1 MTENVHVFDR
11 YMRQERLPHMWCPGC
26 GNGIVLQAIIRGID
40 KAGLDQN
47 NVVIVDG
54 IGCSS
59 RANGYTDFCGI
70 QANHGRAIAYATGIK
85 MANPKLDVIVITGD
99 GDCTSIGGN
108 HFIHGARR
116 NIDMTVVVF
125 NNSNYG
131 MTGGQFSPA
140 TPEGSMTK
148 TSVYGSIDPHF
159 DICDLAKSAGAS
171 YVARSTTYHAVQ
183 LADLVCKGLK
193 HKGFSV
199 IEAACDCPSLFG
211 RLNKCGTPADML
223 LRWKEIAVPVEKA
236 AAMSPEELEGKLV
249 IGEMVNRADRVE
261 YTESY
266 DEIIKRARGLENI

>member
-1 MTENVHVFDR
+1 MAENVHVFDK
-11 YMRQERLPHMWCPGC
+11 YLRQEKLPHMWCPGC
-26 GNGIVLQAIIRGID
+26 GNGIVLQAIVRAID

-85 MANPKLDVIVITGD
+85 MHNPKLDVIVITGD

-140 TPEGSMTK
+140 TPTGAITK
-148 TSVYGSIDPHF
+148 TTVYGNIDPQF
-159 DICDLAKSAGAS
+159 DICNLAASAGAT
-171 YVARSTTYHAVQ
+171 YVARSTAFHAVQ
-183 LADLVCKGLK
+183 LANLICKGIQ

-199 IEAACDCPSLFG
+199 VEAACDCTSLFG
-211 RLNKCGTPADML
+211 RLNKRGNAGDML
-223 LRWKEIAVPVEKA
+223 LRWKDIAVPIEKSKTMTA
-236 AAMSPEELEGKLV
+236 EELEGKLV
-249 IGEMVNRADRVE
+249 IGELVWRQDRPE
-261 YTESY
+261 YTELY
-266 DEIIKRARGLENI
+266 DKLIVKAQGGDK

>member
-1 MTENVHVFDR
+1 MTEKKHVFDK
-11 YMRQERLPHMWCPGC
+11 YMLTEKLPHMWCPGC
-26 GNGIVLQAIIRGID
+26 GNGIVLQAIIRAID
-40 KAGLDQN
+40 KAGLGQN

-85 MANPKLDVIVITGD
+85 MHDPRLDVIVITGD

-116 NIDMTVVVF
+116 NIDLTVICF

-140 TPEGSMTK
+140 TPEGSITK
-148 TSVYGSIDPHF
+148 TSVYGSIEPQF
-159 DICDLAKSAGAS
+159 DVCTLAEAAGAT
-171 YVARSTTYHAVQ
+171 YVARSTTYHAQQ
-183 LADLVCKGLK
+183 LTALITKAIL

-199 IEAACDCPSLFG
+199 VEAECDCTSLFG
-211 RLNKCGTPADML
+211 RLNKRGTPADML
-223 LRWKEIAVPVEKA
+223 LRWRDIAVPVEKA
-236 AAMSPEELEGKLV
+236 RDMSEEELAGKLL
-249 IGEMVNRADRVE
+249 IGEFVDRTDREE
-261 YTESY
+261 YTRRY
-266 DEIIKRARGLENI
+266 ARLIEKAQGVSK